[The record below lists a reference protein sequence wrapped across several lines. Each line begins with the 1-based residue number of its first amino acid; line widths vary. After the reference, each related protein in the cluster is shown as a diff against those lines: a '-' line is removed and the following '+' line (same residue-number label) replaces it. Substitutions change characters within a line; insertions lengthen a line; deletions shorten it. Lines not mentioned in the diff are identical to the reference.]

1 MAKSSRSKTSKAW
14 LKEHFSDQWVAKAQA
29 EGYRS
34 RASFK
39 LLEMHEKD
47 RLFRPGMTVLDL
59 GAAPGGWSQVAGRLM
74 GSHGTVIA
82 SDILPMDALPDV
94 TFIEGDFREDAVYE
108 QILAALGDRKADLVM
123 SDMAPNLS
131 GVDAADQASSIYLCE
146 LALEFAVAH
155 LKPGGTFLVKL
166 FQGEGSEAY
175 LRAVRAVF
183 PQVAVRKPKASR
195 PRSRE
200 VYVLA
205 RNFRRV

>member
-123 SDMAPNLS
+123 SDMAPNMS
-131 GVDAADQASSIYLCE
+131 GNKGVDQPRAMYLAE
-146 LALEFAVAH
+146 LALDMAERV
-155 LKPGGTFLVKL
+155 LEPDGQFLVKV
-166 FQGEGSEAY
+166 FQGEGFDEYRKMLLQRFHRVVS
-175 LRAVRAVF
+175 
-183 PQVAVRKPKASR
+183 RKPAASR
-195 PRSRE
+195 ARSTE
-200 VYVLA
+200 VYQLA
-205 RNFRRV
+205 SGLK

>member
-123 SDMAPNLS
+123 SDMAPNMS
-131 GVDAADQASSIYLCE
+131 GNKGVDQPRAMYLAE
-146 LALEFAVAH
+146 LALDMAERV
-155 LKPGGTFLVKL
+155 LEPDGQFLVKV
-166 FQGEGSEAY
+166 FQGEGFEEYRQMLLQRFHRVVS
-175 LRAVRAVF
+175 
-183 PQVAVRKPKASR
+183 RKPAASR
-195 PRSRE
+195 ARSTE
-200 VYVLA
+200 VYQLA
-205 RNFRRV
+205 SGLK

>member
-123 SDMAPNLS
+123 SDMAPNMS
-131 GVDAADQASSIYLCE
+131 GNKGVDQPRAMYLAE
-146 LALEFAVAH
+146 LALDMAERV
-155 LKPGGTFLVKL
+155 LEPDGQFLVKV
-166 FQGEGSEAY
+166 FQGEGFDEYRQLLLQRFHRVVS
-175 LRAVRAVF
+175 
-183 PQVAVRKPKASR
+183 RKPAASR
-195 PRSRE
+195 ARSTE
-200 VYVLA
+200 VYQLA
-205 RNFRRV
+205 SGLK